1 MLTKKQQYKLIINMA
16 YNEKTY
22 GIVSTDG
29 ATGVSVAAPTR
40 DDYYPTMYEVKKYVD
55 SKVSSEENTPE
66 S

>member
-1 MLTKKQQYKLIINMA
+1 MA

-40 DDYYPTMYEVKKYVD
+40 DDYYPTMYEVKKYVE
-55 SKVSSEENTPE
+55 SVTGTEEATSE

>member
-1 MLTKKQQYKLIINMA
+1 MA

-55 SKVSSEENTPE
+55 SKVSSEENTPA